1 MGRGLDAEKRSFK
14 GGRGVYG
21 CMRER
26 MDAADWCVAAPRTVG
41 FRFQTDNW
49 LKVLSTP
56 GLFLA
61 VNGRKRGYLFL
72 HLFIDTPQR
81 R

>member
-1 MGRGLDAEKRSFK
+1 MYE
-14 GGRGVYG
+14 

-26 MDAADWCVAAPRTVG
+26 MGAADWCVAAPRTVR

-49 LKVLSTP
+49 LKVLSTS

-61 VNGRKRGYLFL
+61 VNGRKRVYLFL
-72 HLFIDTPQR
+72 HLFIDTHSAAFVIYLLNSPISIY
-81 R
+81 

>member
-1 MGRGLDAEKRSFK
+1 MYE
-14 GGRGVYG
+14 

-26 MDAADWCVAAPRTVG
+26 VGAADWCVAAPRTVRL
-41 FRFQTDNW
+41 RFQTDNW

-61 VNGRKRGYLFL
+61 VNGRKRVYLFL
-72 HLFIDTPQR
+72 LISSLTLIQR
-81 R
+81 RLSFTF